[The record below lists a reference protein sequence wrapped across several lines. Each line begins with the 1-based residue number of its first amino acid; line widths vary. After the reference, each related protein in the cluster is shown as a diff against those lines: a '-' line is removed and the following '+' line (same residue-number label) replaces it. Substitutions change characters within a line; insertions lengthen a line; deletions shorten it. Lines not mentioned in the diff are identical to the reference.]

1 LRVVRHRSPT
11 MAQIILTREEATI
24 LKEALSSY
32 VSDLRMEIADTDSWD
47 FRQRLKHEEV
57 VLKKLMEQLDG
68 ELAASEAA

>member
-1 LRVVRHRSPT
+1 

-24 LKEALSSY
+24 LKGALSSY

-47 FRQRLKHEEV
+47 FRQPLKHEEV

>member
-1 LRVVRHRSPT
+1 